1 MADEL
6 GTGHREVA
14 RNLFDLDEVRSS
26 TARRADPGT
35 KREAGAK
42 AASPMPDEVEDPT
55 AAAPRPVRKPTT
67 GAGPVLLLSVEEAAR
82 SLSISRS
89 KTWELIAAGELEAV
103 HIGRSTRVAVSA
115 LHDLLDRLPRAA
127 DG

>member
-1 MADEL
+1 VPEAAED
-6 GTGHREVA
+6 TGA
-14 RNLFDLDEVRSS
+14 
-26 TARRADPGT
+26 
-35 KREAGAK
+35 
-42 AASPMPDEVEDPT
+42 T
-55 AAAPRPVRKPTT
+55 AARPVRKPTT

-115 LHDLLDRLPRAA
+115 LHELLDRLPRAA

>member
-6 GTGHREVA
+6 GTSHPVVA

-26 TARRADPGT
+26 TARRANPGT
-35 KREAGAK
+35 KGEATAK
-42 AASPMPDEVEDPT
+42 AAGPMPGRVEESN
-55 AAAPRPVRKPTT
+55 AAAPGSVRKPTT

-82 SLSISRS
+82 CLSISRS

>member
-6 GTGHREVA
+6 GTGHSEVA

-26 TARRADPGT
+26 TARRANPGT
-35 KREAGAK
+35 KREPTAK
-42 AASPMPDEVEDPT
+42 AASPMPDRAEDSS
-55 AAAPRPVRKPTT
+55 AVARPVRKPTT

-115 LHDLLDRLPRAA
+115 LHDLLNRLPRAA

>member
-1 MADEL
+1 MTDEL
-6 GTGHREVA
+6 GTGHA
-14 RNLFDLDEVRSS
+14 GMAGNLFELDEVRGS
-26 TARRADPGT
+26 TTRRADPGT
-35 KREAGAK
+35 KRVTRGK
-42 AASPMPDEVEDPT
+42 PASPVPDPAEDSGAT
-55 AAAPRPVRKPTT
+55 APRPSRRPTT

-115 LHDLLDRLPRAA
+115 LHDLLGRLPRAA

>member
-1 MADEL
+1 MTDEL
-6 GTGHREVA
+6 RPGYREVA
-14 RNLFDLDEVRSS
+14 GNLFDLDEVRGS

-35 KREAGAK
+35 KRVARGKVGSVVPDPAEDAGA
-42 AASPMPDEVEDPT
+42 T
-55 AAAPRPVRKPTT
+55 AARPVRKPTT

-103 HIGRSTRVAVSA
+103 HIGRSTRVALSA

-127 DG
+127 QG

>member
-1 MADEL
+1 MTDEL
-6 GTGHREVA
+6 GTGRAGLVG
-14 RNLFDLDEVRSS
+14 NLFDLDEVRGS
-26 TARRADPGT
+26 TTRRADPGT
-35 KREAGAK
+35 KPVPRGNVACPAPDPAEDTGA
-42 AASPMPDEVEDPT
+42 T
-55 AAAPRPVRKPTT
+55 AARPSRKPTT

>member
-26 TARRADPGT
+26 TVRRADPGT
-35 KREAGAK
+35 RSAK
-42 AASPMPDEVEDPT
+42 AASPMPDEAEDPRS
-55 AAAPRPVRKPTT
+55 AAPHPVRKPTT
-67 GAGPVLLLSVEEAAR
+67 GAAPVLLLSVEEAAR

-127 DG
+127 GG